1 MGEMPMSRQH
11 SLSVTFVPALG
22 RHKPIIGIAG
32 GIGSGKSFVAGLFG
46 ELGCL
51 VISSDDQIRDAYRDP
66 QVLTT
71 LQQWWGEDVL
81 TAAGEVN
88 KRVVAQRIFANPAD
102 RERLERLLHPM
113 VNEARER
120 VMASATDDPAVVAFV
135 WDTPLLFE
143 TGLNAKCDAVVFV
156 EAPQAVRLARVQGSR
171 GWDAGELARR
181 ENSQMPLDTKRKLSQ
196 YVVENTADADVVRGQ
211 VRAVLSRILERSV
224 GKPGPV

>member
-1 MGEMPMSRQH
+1 MW
-11 SLSVTFVPALG
+11 ALG
-22 RHKPIIGIAG
+22 GRKPIIGIAG

-66 QVLTT
+66 RVLTT
-71 LQQWWGEDVL
+71 LRQWWGDDVL
-81 TAAGEVN
+81 TPAGEVN

-113 VNEARER
+113 VNDARER
-120 VMASATDDPAVVAFV
+120 VMASAAGDPAVVAFV

-143 TGLNAKCDAVVFV
+143 TGLNGRCDAVVFV
-156 EAPQAVRLARVQGSR
+156 DAPEAVRLERVQGSR
-171 GWDAGELARR
+171 GWEADELARR